1 MTTRIVLIVI
11 SVFLLTSLHLHADNT
26 LVTRVP
32 NTTQQKPGYIKNLV
46 IVAEPH
52 GAYTEQSLYL
62 EYTDN
67 GVFPG
72 INSVE
77 IIHRF
82 ELPEGAVVNDLWL
95 WVGSDVMKGI
105 ILDTWT
111 ARGIYDSIVAM
122 KRDPAFL
129 TKRGN
134 QYELKIYPL
143 ISGHTRKIKMNI
155 IIPTRWDSANAF
167 AELPLK
173 YLTAS
178 GGATLPADLL
188 FRQRL
193 PQWGTPGIPEI
204 PEAVF
209 NPLADT
215 MGYIYQRYTVQN
227 VKALSSFRIKYG
239 TSFSNGAFFDNNNL
253 PDKGNFFQF
262 GFIPWQVMGVD
273 SFPRLPVKTAIG
285 IDLSGDFS
293 KHSYLIIPRLKA
305 SIKSSLAANDQFRL
319 FVSGAGK
326 IKELTENWVTYM
338 PDEVDSL
345 LNRFVNS
352 DFGDSVFVSSR
363 SRVLYGDPKAKSIWS
378 YPGIDS
384 VADIM
389 YFSYLPDALNHLT
402 WADAVAAYNH
412 GFEDV
417 LTDNEAQQIRVRLD
431 SVFLAGGRFL
441 TYYDR
446 NRLWHEKLAKYYIPT
461 LGVAYNTNNAVT
473 LFRTE
478 DGNISWGF
486 PPVHDRNGGYFLSFN
501 DSTVKKEL
509 VNSTGDAMVISKRMG
524 NGGLL
529 VVTGIWPFNDDASL
543 RKMMAIPM
551 LGLNSSAIEVN
562 YLLKD
567 LLYTLRNTALGDT
580 TTRLLVYSNSD
591 SLVNGSG
598 TEEWINEFLTP
609 LTTER
614 LSVKSVNLLD
624 GVEVIPPAYYAD
636 DKEFYGSG
644 YLMHRLAART
654 YGAHFESHI
663 TDWTTINNLLSP
675 GTKPMVDSLSLHFT
689 FDGPNDSLISI
700 KPVNNFLYNP
710 DQPVI
715 YMGQM
720 EVSSQITANITA
732 RFTGSSQVFQ
742 KSMAY
747 TPYFDTTLKVNIIP
761 TMIGNEELK
770 YMFANTPT
778 DTAGIVS
785 KAVENNLVSNYTALL
800 CLEPNDT
807 IHPIINPFDES
818 GLVPV
823 ELTSFSAVADSGG
836 VQLFWHVASEVNNA
850 RFTLVRIAGD
860 QEEII
865 GMVSGRG
872 TALTPFMYSFFDGD
886 LPSSGT
892 RSVRYILRQ
901 SDYDGTERI
910 IGETEVMLN
919 DIPAEYS
926 LEQNYPNPFNPETTI
941 KFGIP
946 EETVVSVK
954 VYNLLGE
961 LVVTLHKGILKPG
974 HHTLVWNGRNS
985 AGQSVGGGIYLY
997 SLETGSYRNVRKMII
1012 LK

>member
-11 SVFLLTSLHLHADNT
+11 SVFLLSTQCLHADNT

-95 WVGSDVMKGI
+95 WVGNDVMKGL

-143 ISGHTRKIKMNI
+143 VSGQTRKIKMNI

-178 GGATLPADLL
+178 GGATLQADLL

-204 PEAVF
+204 PNAVF

-215 MGYIYQRYTVQN
+215 IGYIYQRYTVQN
-227 VKALSSFRIKYG
+227 VKTLSSFRIKYG

-253 PDKGNFFQF
+253 PAKGNFFQF

-273 SFPRLPVKTAIG
+273 SFPRIPVKMAIG

-293 KHSYLIIPRLKA
+293 KRYEFIIPKLKA
-305 SIKSSLAANDQFRL
+305 AIKSSLVADDQFRL

-326 IKELTENWVTYM
+326 VKELTESWVTYI
-338 PDEVDSL
+338 PDEIDTL
-345 LNRFVNS
+345 LEHFVNS
-352 DFGDSVFVSSR
+352 SFGDSVAIRSR
-363 SRVLYGDPKAKSIWS
+363 LRVLYSDYQAREIWS
-378 YPGIDS
+378 YPGVDS
-384 VADIM
+384 VADLV
-389 YFSYLPDALNHLT
+389 FSNTLPQALNIIT
-402 WADAVAAYNH
+402 QSNSVAGYTH
-412 GFEDV
+412 GYEDL
-417 LTDNEAQQIRVRLD
+417 LTDLEAQQIRARLD
-431 SVFLAGGRFL
+431 SLFLAGGRFL

-446 NRLWHEKLAKYYIPT
+446 NRIGREKLAKFYIPS
-461 LGVAYNTNNAVT
+461 LGVAYQTSSAVT
-473 LFRTE
+473 LYRTE
-478 DGNISWGF
+478 DGNISQGF
-486 PPVHDRNGGYFLSFN
+486 PPVHDRNGGYYLSFT

-509 VNSTGDAMVISKRMG
+509 VNSAGDAMVISKRMG

-529 VVTGIWPFNDDASL
+529 VVTGIWPQNDDASL
-543 RKMMAIPM
+543 RKLMAVPM
-551 LGLNSSAIEVN
+551 LGLNNSAVEID
-562 YLLKD
+562 YMIKD

-580 TTRLLVYSNSD
+580 TTRLLVFSNSD
-591 SLVNGSG
+591 SLVNLSG
-598 TEEWINEFLTP
+598 TEEWISGFMTP

-614 LSVKSVNLLD
+614 LSIKSVNLLD
-624 GVEVIPPAYYAD
+624 GVEIIPASYVAE

-654 YGAHFESHI
+654 YGAHFETHI
-663 TDWTTINNLLSP
+663 TDWTTVNNLLSP
-675 GTKPMVDSLSLHFT
+675 SRKPMVDSLDFYFT
-689 FDGPNDSLISI
+689 FDGTNDSLISI

-720 EVSSQITANITA
+720 EVTSQITANITA
-732 RFTGSSQVFQ
+732 RFAGSPQIFQ
-742 KSMAY
+742 ESLTYA
-747 TPYFDTTLKVNIIP
+747 PSFDTTLKVNIIP

-770 YMFANTPT
+770 YLFSNTPT

-785 KAVENNLVSNYTALL
+785 KAVDNNLVSDYTALL

-823 ELTSFSAVADSGG
+823 ELTSFSAVMDSGG
-836 VQLFWHVASEVNNA
+836 VQLLWHVATEINNA
-850 RFTLVRIAGD
+850 RFTLLR
-860 QEEII
+860 II
-865 GMVSGRG
+865 GNQEKIIGTVAGRG
-872 TALTPFMYSFFDGD
+872 TAPTSFIYSFFDSD
-886 LPSSGT
+886 LPSGESA
-892 RSVRYILRQ
+892 SIRYILRQ
-901 SDYDGTERI
+901 TDYDGTERI
-910 IGETEVMLN
+910 IGETEVVMN
-919 DIPAEYS
+919 DIPVEYS

-946 EETVVSVK
+946 EETIVSVK
-954 VYNLLGE
+954 VYNMLGE
-961 LVVTLHKGILKPG
+961 LVVTLHDGMLKPG
-974 HHTLVWNGRNS
+974 HHTLIWNGRNS

-997 SLETGSYRNVRKMII
+997 SLETGSYRNVKKMII